1 MVQYRIMRKIQWSS
15 KIVLVVASIS
25 LCLFT
30 FSSAELHGD
39 SRADSSSLRQLRGKI
54 DRLLESSAL
63 RNASFGIQIRSLES
77 GEIVYERNPDL
88 TLNPASNTK
97 LLTSAAALVKL
108 SPEYRF
114 HTRVYTRGSLRNGVL
129 EGDIY
134 LKGSGDPTFSY
145 EGLLRLAQDA
155 YNAGI
160 RSISGDVVGDESFF
174 DAERE
179 FSGWHDF
186 KAAYS
191 SKISALSLNK
201 NIVTLRVKPAHRSG
215 LAPQVIL
222 DPPTTYVKIQNK
234 AVTHSSNRVRASFL
248 PSEESA
254 TGETLVVQGRVSA
267 RSRYGVSAAIYV
279 NNPSLFTT
287 TSFKNALEQMGI
299 TVRGAA
305 VIGTIPKNAALLS
318 VYESEPLPSIISE
331 ANKASDNFV
340 AEQLLKTLGAEV
352 LGAPGTTAKGVQAV
366 QEFLAELDI
375 PQHAYFLE
383 NGSGLSRNNRLSP
396 KQIVTLL
403 TYMYDNFAVRAEYLS
418 SLAVAGVD
426 GTLRRRMR
434 DTQAERR
441 LRAKT
446 GAINSVSCLSGY
458 AASQENEVFA
468 FSIMMNGYRSG
479 GHDVKSIQN
488 QIGLLLTEFYRET
501 YDADASHSKHANQ
514 RQTSASN

>member
-1 MVQYRIMRKIQWSS
+1 
-15 KIVLVVASIS
+15 
-25 LCLFT
+25 
-30 FSSAELHGD
+30 
-39 SRADSSSLRQLRGKI
+39 
-54 DRLLESSAL
+54 
-63 RNASFGIQIRSLES
+63 
-77 GEIVYERNPDL
+77 
-88 TLNPASNTK
+88 
-97 LLTSAAALVKL
+97 
-108 SPEYRF
+108 
-114 HTRVYTRGSLRNGVL
+114 
-129 EGDIY
+129 
-134 LKGSGDPTFSY
+134 
-145 EGLLRLAQDA
+145 
-155 YNAGI
+155 
-160 RSISGDVVGDESFF
+160 
-174 DAERE
+174 
-179 FSGWHDF
+179 
-186 KAAYS
+186 
-191 SKISALSLNK
+191 
-201 NIVTLRVKPAHRSG
+201 
-215 LAPQVIL
+215 
-222 DPPTTYVKIQNK
+222 
-234 AVTHSSNRVRASFL
+234 
-248 PSEESA
+248 
-254 TGETLVVQGRVSA
+254 
-267 RSRYGVSAAIYV
+267 
-279 NNPSLFTT
+279 
-287 TSFKNALEQMGI
+287 MGI

-305 VIGTIPKNAALLS
+305 VIGTIPKKASLLS

-366 QEFLAELDI
+366 QQFLAELDI
-375 PQHAYFLE
+375 PQDAYFLE

-446 GAINSVSCLSGY
+446 GAINHVSCLSGY